1 MSCNVAMQRS
11 DIHQRVFEGLWSLD
25 FAPNLSGS
33 EYTVSHDNCNDM
45 DGFHKDLDF
54 GYGDSSNGEF
64 IVPSGASYMTPA
76 DIPSSPAGWHGP
88 SFVHVLDRP
97 LRLYQLSEFSVI
109 GKLIQSSSPMEKTY
123 VALFDENKRI
133 AMLIHWG
140 DAWVGSKKGYFNV
153 YFYPQNGGSHNQSS
167 GYIYDSV
174 FTKTGKLWR
183 DD

>member
-1 MSCNVAMQRS
+1 
-11 DIHQRVFEGLWSLD
+11 
-25 FAPNLSGS
+25 
-33 EYTVSHDNCNDM
+33 M

-109 GKLIQSSSPMEKTY
+109 GKLIQSSSTMEKTY
-123 VALFDENKRI
+123 VALFDENKWI

-140 DAWVGSKKGYFNV
+140 DAWVAARRATSTSTSTRRTVGATTSRRATSMTASSPRPV
-153 YFYPQNGGSHNQSS
+153 SS
-167 GYIYDSV
+167 GGMIDLAVKVLS
-174 FTKTGKLWR
+174 TRASTGLAAR
-183 DD
+183 IPSASATTPPGSPSTRYCRV